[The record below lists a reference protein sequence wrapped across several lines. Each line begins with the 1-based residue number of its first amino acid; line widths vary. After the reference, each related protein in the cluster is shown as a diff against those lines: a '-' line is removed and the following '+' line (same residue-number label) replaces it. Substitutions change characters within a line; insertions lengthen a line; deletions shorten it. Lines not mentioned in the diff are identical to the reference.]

1 MSAVTT
7 EHGRDGSVSAITL
20 QLDDPLWRSFVD
32 HRSDATF
39 FHEPLWA
46 QLIADCYGMRTFAL
60 IWVTTDGA
68 VVAGMPVVET
78 ARRGRRHWVSL
89 PFSDHCALLGDSAT
103 PGITRAVELERT
115 RQGVESFEVRGPLA
129 TLAGCLSTLA
139 GYRHRLVLSR
149 DEASM
154 LSGMSRTHRGSI
166 RKGERLAVRVAVSTS
181 LDDFYPLHVRTR
193 QRLGVPVQPRRFF
206 DLIHERVL
214 ETGAGF
220 VLTAAVGGRVVASG
234 VFFTHRD
241 RVIFKYSASDAR
253 SWESRPNHVLAW
265 SAIRLAA
272 ERGFAELDWGRTD
285 AENEGLRGYKV
296 GFGSTEETLTY
307 STLGAP
313 SGARAPRL
321 AHSALSTLIRH
332 SPMWVCRFTGEAL
345 YRFAQ

>member
-1 MSAVTT
+1 VT
-7 EHGRDGSVSAITL
+7 AN
-20 QLDDPLWRSFVD
+20 
-32 HRSDATF
+32 
-39 FHEPLWA
+39 
-46 QLIADCYGMRTFAL
+46 
-60 IWVTTDGA
+60 GA
-68 VVAGMPVVET
+68 AVAGVPVLEI
-78 ARRGRRHWVSL
+78 ARRGHRRWVAL
-89 PFSDHCALLGDSAT
+89 PFSDHCALLGGGAA
-103 PGITRAVELERT
+103 PGISTAVELERT

-129 TLAGCLSTLA
+129 QFADCFPTVA
-139 GYRHRLVLSR
+139 GYRHRLALSR

-154 LSGMSRTHRGSI
+154 LSGMSRTHRASI
-166 RKGERLAVRVAVSTS
+166 RKGERLAVTVAVSTS

-214 ETGAGF
+214 ALGAGF
-220 VLTAAVGGRVVASG
+220 VLTAAIDGRVVASG

-241 RVIFKYSASDAR
+241 RVIFKYSASDDR

-285 AENEGLRGYKV
+285 LENEGLRGYKK
-296 GFGSTEETLTY
+296 GFGSTEETLIY
-307 STLGAP
+307 STLGAS
-313 SGARAPRL
+313 SGARTPRL
-321 AHSALSTLIRH
+321 AQSALSTLIRH